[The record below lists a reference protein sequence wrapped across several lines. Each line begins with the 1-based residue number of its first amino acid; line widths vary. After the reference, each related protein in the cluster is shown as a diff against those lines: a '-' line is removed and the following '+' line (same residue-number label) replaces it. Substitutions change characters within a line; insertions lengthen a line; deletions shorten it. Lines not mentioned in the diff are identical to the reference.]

1 MAMLADAPLLA
12 VIPVTDLGRAK
23 QYYRDTLGLTL
34 ARESEEE
41 VTFRSGSTEFGMYET
56 PYGGQAGHTLASWK
70 VADLDAE
77 MTELRARGVVFE
89 EYDLPG
95 LKTLDG
101 VAENDGM
108 RAAWFKD
115 PDGNVLCVN
124 EVREG

>member
-1 MAMLADAPLLA
+1 MLGDAPLCA
-12 VIPVTDLGRAK
+12 VIPVTDLGQAK
-23 QYYRDTLGLTL
+23 TYYRDTLGLELVQET
-34 ARESEEE
+34 AEEA
-41 VTFRSGSTEFGMYET
+41 VFRCGGGEFSMYRT

-77 MTELRARGVVFE
+77 MTELRGRGVVFE

-115 PDGNVLCVN
+115 LDGNVLCVN
-124 EVREG
+124 ERRAE

>member
-1 MAMLADAPLLA
+1 MLGDAPLCA

-23 QYYRDTLGLTL
+23 GYYGKTLGLEL
-34 ARESEEE
+34 VAEGAD
-41 VTFRSGSTEFGMYET
+41 VTFRSGGCEFSLYET

-77 MTELRARGVVFE
+77 MTELRSRGVVFE
-89 EYDLPG
+89 EYDQPG
-95 LKTLDG
+95 LKTLNG
-101 VAENDGM
+101 VAEADGM

-124 EVREG
+124 ERRAK

>member
-1 MAMLADAPLLA
+1 MLADAPLAA
-12 VIPVTDLGRAK
+12 VIPVTDLGRAVA
-23 QYYRDTLGLTL
+23 YYRDTLGLNPV
-34 ARESEEE
+34 RESSEE
-41 VTFRSGSTEFGMYET
+41 VVFRCGGTEFGMYET

-70 VADLDAE
+70 VADLAAE
-77 MTELRARGVVFE
+77 MAELRGRGVVFE

-101 VAENDGM
+101 IAEADGM

-124 EVREG
+124 ERGEV

>member
-1 MAMLADAPLLA
+1 MLGDAPLYA
-12 VIPVTDLGRAK
+12 VIPVTDLEQGKR
-23 QYYRDTLGLTL
+23 YYRDTLGLSL
-34 ARESEEE
+34 VRDGAEE
-41 VTFRSGSTEFGMYET
+41 VTFRCGDSEFGMYET

-77 MTELRARGVVFE
+77 MAELRGRGVVFE

-95 LKTLDG
+95 LKTVNG
-101 VAENDGM
+101 VAEDDGM

-124 EVREG
+124 ERRPD